1 MRNLVIKCTAG
12 TDDLERCHQAFNVA
26 ATAVAAGVDVS
37 LWLTGDAAWLGLEG
51 YAERAELPFA
61 APLAELRDLVLESG
75 SITVCTQCAKR
86 RDIQAVD
93 LLPGIAIG
101 GATQFVEESLRVGAQ
116 ALIY

>member
-1 MRNLVIKCTAG
+1 MRSLVIKCTAG

-37 LWLTGDAAWLGLEG
+37 VWLTGEAAWLGLAG

-61 APLAELRDLVLESG
+61 APLADLRDMVLDGG
-75 SITVCTQCAKR
+75 SITVCTQCARR

-93 LLPGIAIG
+93 LISGVAIG
-101 GATQFVEESLRVGAQ
+101 GATQFVEESLRDGVQ